1 MDGHHPDL
9 VGVQD
14 SAYRFTRP
22 KFFLGLYAAKERDE
36 TQALTRGLS
45 KERTREKIAP
55 QQP

>member
-22 KFFLGLYAAKERDE
+22 KFFPSLYAAKERDE

>member
-22 KFFLGLYAAKERDE
+22 KFFPGLYAAKERDE